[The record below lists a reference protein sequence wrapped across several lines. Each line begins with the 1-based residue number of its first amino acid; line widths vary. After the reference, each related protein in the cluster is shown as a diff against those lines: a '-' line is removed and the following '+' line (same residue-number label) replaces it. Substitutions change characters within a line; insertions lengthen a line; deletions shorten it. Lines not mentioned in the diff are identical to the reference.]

1 MPDAQEEL
9 NQYREQV
16 VERLQYNYAH
26 GELNEEEFE
35 ELLSIAINATSKQA
49 LVPVESTLIPLP
61 GKEHAANSSSR
72 PKRSALTTIF
82 GGTERKG
89 VWNVPENLKVTNIF
103 GGTELNLSQCPLGGS
118 ETRINLLCV
127 MGGVEIVVPDNAS
140 VEVNGTPIF
149 GGIENSTAGYNSSG
163 PKIHISG
170 LIFFG
175 GVEVRYM
182 SKKERR
188 RLKSG
193 K

>member
-9 NQYREQV
+9 NSYREQV
-16 VERLQYNYAH
+16 VEKLQYNYAH

-35 ELLSIAINATSKQA
+35 ELLSIAINATSRQA
-49 LVPVESTLIPLP
+49 LVPLESTLIPVP
-61 GKEHAANSSSR
+61 GKENSSGNVSR
-72 PKRSALTTIF
+72 AASGSLTTIF

-89 VWNVPENLKVTNIF
+89 SWNVPENLKVTNIF
-103 GGTELNLSQCPLGGS
+103 GGTELNLSQCTLGTR

-127 MGGVEIVVPDNAS
+127 MGGVEIIVPDNAS

-149 GGIENSTAGYNSSG
+149 GGIEDSTAGYNSNG
-163 PKIHISG
+163 PRIRISG

-193 K
+193 R